1 MYGRY
6 NKFSYFSG
14 TLGISLL
21 KLKQKLPQFKFQG
34 VTSGEFRPRFIL
46 TQEIEQ
52 VVHSEIEA
60 LQHQLEHLAVIIDM
74 VSV

>member
-34 VTSGEFRPRFIL
+34 VTSGEFVPWF
-46 TQEIEQ
+46 TQVIKQ
-52 VVHSEIEA
+52 VAHSEIEA
-60 LQHQLEHLAVIIDM
+60 LQHQLEHLAVIIYI
-74 VSV
+74 VFV